1 MHSVEQNL
9 SNIHGINFIVD
20 FSIVK
25 NKIQRF
31 SNVQIIYLFIY
42 QNGLF
47 SFTGTLLQFIF
58 ALFSINMHNVLCVLS
73 RWLISGSYLSFA
85 FVLDFLFFS
94 VCREKKPHK
103 YSRNLFKIKEKKK
116 KKELALGSFKFIV
129 FVIINID

>member
-1 MHSVEQNL
+1 MSH
-9 SNIHGINFIVD
+9 IHGINLILD
-20 FSIVK
+20 FNTVK
-25 NKIQRF
+25 IKIQGF
-31 SNVQIIYLFIY
+31 SNVQIIYLFIH

-58 ALFSINMHNVLCVLS
+58 ALFSNNIHVVLCVLS

-116 KKELALGSFKFIV
+116 KKERALGSYKFIV

>member
-20 FSIVK
+20 FRIVK

-58 ALFSINMHNVLCVLS
+58 ALFSNNLHVVLCVLS
-73 RWLISGSYLSFA
+73 R
-85 FVLDFLFFS
+85 
-94 VCREKKPHK
+94 
-103 YSRNLFKIKEKKK
+103 
-116 KKELALGSFKFIV
+116 
-129 FVIINID
+129 